1 MGVFQIRI
9 NEIVTFSAVDQHD
22 SSVTRFLLRVG
33 CWYVTACML
42 HIYLTVCSMW
52 VWVAGMPLF
61 TDCVLHIYLTSHAGP
76 TYMPSGPAGTL
87 SLAVTQNGCLEIRCS
102 KWFPE
107 AHICCT
113 DYKVILGIGCAI
125 YIIYT
130 YMALPLNWQW
140 RHLVTRFG
148 QEERNV
154 GGDKIAQRALILHT
168 LYQNIYHCVSKAC
181 LLLPSPSPVWIRLQ
195 LEWQLGA
202 KCGCELTLN
211 RAGDYSAWLAC
222 LVDSVLY
229 IWCLSTC
236 LLAITCLNQAL
247 TRMATSGN
255 KTSAKGAKRGRKPNS
270 RTTCRFQIYVNYES
284 HVCRLNQYPPI
295 AM

>member
-1 MGVFQIRI
+1 MSLHACSIYISQ
-9 NEIVTFSAVDQHD
+9 
-22 SSVTRFLLRVG
+22 
-33 CWYVTACML
+33 YVACSR
-42 HIYLTVCSMW
+42 SMW

-107 AHICCT
+107 AHICCK

-130 YMALPLNWQW
+130 WPCHLIDNW

-181 LLLPSPSPVWIRLQ
+181 LLLPSPSPV
-195 LEWQLGA
+195 
-202 KCGCELTLN
+202 
-211 RAGDYSAWLAC
+211 
-222 LVDSVLY
+222 
-229 IWCLSTC
+229 
-236 LLAITCLNQAL
+236 
-247 TRMATSGN
+247 
-255 KTSAKGAKRGRKPNS
+255 
-270 RTTCRFQIYVNYES
+270 
-284 HVCRLNQYPPI
+284 
-295 AM
+295 

>member
-1 MGVFQIRI
+1 MG
-9 NEIVTFSAVDQHD
+9 
-22 SSVTRFLLRVG
+22 LG
-33 CWYVTACML
+33 CWYATVYRLRAPYISYISCGSHVHAIWACRDFIISCNTKWL
-42 HIYLTVCSMW
+42 
-52 VWVAGMPLF
+52 P
-61 TDCVLHIYLTSHAGP
+61 
-76 TYMPSGPAGTL
+76 
-87 SLAVTQNGCLEIRCS
+87 EIRCS

-107 AHICCT
+107 AHICWK

-125 YIIYT
+125 YIIYI
-130 YMALPLNWQW
+130 YGLLNWQW

-211 RAGDYSAWLAC
+211 RAGDIILHD
-222 LVDSVLY
+222 LPV
-229 IWCLSTC
+229 
-236 LLAITCLNQAL
+236 
-247 TRMATSGN
+247 
-255 KTSAKGAKRGRKPNS
+255 
-270 RTTCRFQIYVNYES
+270 
-284 HVCRLNQYPPI
+284 
-295 AM
+295 